1 MAYYEGTVVLRHC
14 TLYMDGSRASTPVH
28 KIFNLELQRDILY
41 GRHAE
46 DRVRIPLSQ
55 RDVEDVLVALVA
67 CNEQWP
73 ISTTG
78 WNKLVMNDA
87 VDASPC
93 SVSFVSFVFLFFP

>member
-1 MAYYEGTVVLRHC
+1 MITREWKPKMKYKHRPLKRE
-14 TLYMDGSRASTPVH
+14 
-28 KIFNLELQRDILY
+28 
-41 GRHAE
+41 
-46 DRVRIPLSQ
+46 IPLSQ